1 MSALFHAIHK
11 PTTLRKF
18 VEDGSVKFIGELD
31 EKGGFGEMSLMLM
44 KAVGILNSARSEQT
58 QRMAEARN
66 KLFGVDSVVALSDFE
81 RYAKDLLPMEA
92 WAYYSTGA
100 DTEEG
105 E

>member
-1 MSALFHAIHK
+1 MARVSGTRALT
-11 PTTLRKF
+11 P
-18 VEDGSVKFIGELD
+18 
-31 EKGGFGEMSLMLM
+31 
-44 KAVGILNSARSEQT
+44 AVAILNSARNEQT
-58 QRMAEARN
+58 QRISDARS

-105 E
+105 REAYAVANPSVP